1 MRAAGRCVA
10 LALFSITGMD
20 SGQDDDRWDAFV
32 TVMLAIG
39 PAGERRSRFGDKP
52 ALFCGS
58 REIANLEAPGV
69 IDLRITRAGWAQVR
83 DAFGHDPAVRHDRS
97 RRDWIELLLQ
107 SPADL
112 DRLSLLLTVAMT
124 ENA

>member
-1 MRAAGRCVA
+1 LPTEPHTVEQRQMRAAGRCVA

-58 REIANLEAPGV
+58 REIAHLEAPGV
-69 IDLRITRAGWAQVR
+69 MTFGSLRADGLRCAMPSVMILPSGTTG
-83 DAFGHDPAVRHDRS
+83 PAVTG
-97 RRDWIELLLQ
+97 
-107 SPADL
+107 
-112 DRLSLLLTVAMT
+112 LSSFCSLRQT
-124 ENA
+124 